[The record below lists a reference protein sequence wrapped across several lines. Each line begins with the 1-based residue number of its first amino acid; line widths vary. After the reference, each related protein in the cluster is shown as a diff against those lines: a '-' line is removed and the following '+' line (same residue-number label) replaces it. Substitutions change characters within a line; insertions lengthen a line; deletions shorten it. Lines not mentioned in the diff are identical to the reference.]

1 MTKTVQTHYMNFNI
15 HVLACLWNKLPQHNR
30 MSNGLSSFKRQLG
43 VLYKLYLIDF
53 DINNRCA
60 PKNSTARLTDDSDVR
75 TEVLAVD
82 EPQCPTFTIIMFW

>member
-15 HVLACLWNKLPQHNR
+15 HVLA
-30 MSNGLSSFKRQLG
+30 
-43 VLYKLYLIDF
+43 
-53 DINNRCA
+53 
-60 PKNSTARLTDDSDVR
+60 DSDVR